1 MRRGVVFVGIVLL
14 IGAALCSVARA
25 ADEIEISVK
34 ARSLQPGELVVLTA
48 ATLDPVKIVRVR
60 AFDRDIPAFQLDSRT
75 WQALVGIDL
84 DVRPG
89 RYSVAI
95 DAGTDTRSLHATT
108 VLVVQPRK
116 FSTRQLQVDDAFVNP
131 PRELTQ
137 RIEQEAKT
145 LAALWVRPPSVRL
158 SDGPFVQPVP
168 GAATGRFGARSIFNG
183 QPRAPHT
190 GDDFP
195 NAEGTRVVAPNGGR
209 VVLAR
214 ELYFA
219 GNTVVMDHGA
229 GLFSLLEHLS
239 VIDVREGA
247 AVRAGEQIGLV
258 GATGRVTGPHLH
270 WGVRVNG
277 ARVDP
282 LSLLASL
289 GE

>member
-1 MRRGVVFVGIVLL
+1 MSGARLAGISSLVAVLCA
-14 IGAALCSVARA
+14 GGSAAG
-25 ADEIEISVK
+25 EIEISVT

-48 ATLDPVKIVRVR
+48 VMLEPAQSVRVR
-60 AFDRDIPAFQLDSRT
+60 AFDRDIPVFQLDSRT

-84 DVRPG
+84 EVRPG
-89 RYSVAI
+89 SYSATI
-95 DAGTDTRSLHATT
+95 DARTDSRALRATT

-131 PRELTQ
+131 PPELTR
-137 RIEQEAKT
+137 RIEQEAKA
-145 LAALWVRPPSVRL
+145 LAALWAEPPSVRL
-158 SDGPFVQPVP
+158 VDGPFVQPVP

-195 NAEGTRVVAPNGGR
+195 NREGTLVVAPNGGR
-209 VVLAR
+209 IVLAR

-219 GNTVVMDHGA
+219 GNTVILDHGA

-239 VIDVREGA
+239 VIDVTEGQTL
-247 AVRAGEQIGLV
+247 RPGEPVGRV

-282 LSLLASL
+282 LSLLAAL
-289 GE
+289 GQ